1 MEICGSARNPEYLGV
16 SQLVDGVIWVHE
28 ACGFESHHSDHLA
41 QSENMYHSFPIKA
54 QYSKQMY
61 KTKQFY
67 FYAMKCF
74 YVQREVKKYG
84 AMQQA
89 LLSLD

>member
-61 KTKQFY
+61 
-67 FYAMKCF
+67 M
-74 YVQREVKKYG
+74 
-84 AMQQA
+84 
-89 LLSLD
+89 